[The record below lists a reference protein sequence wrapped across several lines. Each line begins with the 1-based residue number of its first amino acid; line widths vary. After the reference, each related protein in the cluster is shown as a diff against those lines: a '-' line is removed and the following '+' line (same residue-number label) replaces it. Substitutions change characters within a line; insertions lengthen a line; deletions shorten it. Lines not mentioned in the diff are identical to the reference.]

1 MVTNDKN
8 KIIQN
13 IKATIGVEGFE
24 LQPQDVSLI
33 GDYLDNKITDEEG
46 IDIIKKDIISRMNT
60 QNNV

>member
-1 MVTNDKN
+1 MVTNDKD

-46 IDIIKKDIISRMNT
+46 IDIIKKDIISRMNK
-60 QNNV
+60 